1 MAKDL
6 IEKTKNQLKVEKL
19 QELETEDYFIHEE

>member
-6 IEKTKNQLKVEKL
+6 IEKTKNQIKIEKL